1 MEPSYYVEQ
10 MRAQQKWRLE
20 DSINLLPSENVTSPQ
35 VRALLSSDF
44 GHRYTLPV
52 NAEYAGEYLENG
64 YRGTKLTTEVE
75 LEAERE
81 ACRVFGAEHACVQ
94 PLGGHIAAMIAMLS
108 TTKKGDAVFSI
119 PVEHGGYDGYG
130 QDYLPDIFGLRA
142 CDLPF
147 DEGSFTVASAQ
158 AADKIRKEKPGLV
171 ILGAS
176 YIPFPY
182 DMGPI
187 TDACAESG
195 ATLAYDGSHVLGLIA
210 GGEFQRPLEEGADL
224 LYGSTHK
231 TFFGPQGG
239 LIATD
244 DDAIDSSV
252 RKNLTWR
259 VVDNAHWNRVAALG
273 QTLLEMRL
281 FGSEYATQVIANSKR
296 LGRELHERGFP
307 LRFEELGFSKSHQ
320 LLIDQGRLRDKYG
333 LSMNDV
339 SVRME
344 TSNLIIDSVS
354 RLGTGE
360 ITRLG
365 VKENDLPELADMFME
380 AADGEDV
387 RKKVK
392 EFRARFGMA
401 FVMD

>member
-1 MEPSYYVEQ
+1 

-20 DSINLLPSENVTSPQ
+20 DSVNLLPSENVTSPQ

-81 ACRVFGAEHACVQ
+81 ACRVFGATYACVQ

-108 TTKKGDAVFSI
+108 TTEKGDKVCSV

-130 QDYLPDIFGLRA
+130 QEYLPDIFGLRA
-142 CDLPF
+142 CHLPF
-147 DEGSFTVASAQ
+147 DEEAFTVASDS
-158 AADKIRKEKPGLV
+158 AADLIRKERPGLV

-187 TDACAESG
+187 ADACSEADSR
-195 ATLAYDGSHVLGLIA
+195 LAYDGSHVLGLIA
-210 GGEFQRPLEEGADL
+210 GGEFQLPLEEGADI

-239 LIATD
+239 LIVTNDA
-244 DDAIDSSV
+244 AIDSSI

-281 FGSEYATQVIANSKR
+281 FGSEYAKQVIANSKR

-320 LLIDQGRLRDKYG
+320 LIIDQGRLRDKYG
-333 LSMNDV
+333 LSMNDF
-339 SVRME
+339 SIRME
-344 TSNLIIDSVS
+344 KSNLIIDSVS

-360 ITRLG
+360 ITRIG
-365 VKENDLPELADMFME
+365 VKEKDIPELADIFME
-380 AADGEDV
+380 AAAGNDV
-387 RKKVK
+387 SKKVR
-392 EFRARFGMA
+392 EFRARFDMA